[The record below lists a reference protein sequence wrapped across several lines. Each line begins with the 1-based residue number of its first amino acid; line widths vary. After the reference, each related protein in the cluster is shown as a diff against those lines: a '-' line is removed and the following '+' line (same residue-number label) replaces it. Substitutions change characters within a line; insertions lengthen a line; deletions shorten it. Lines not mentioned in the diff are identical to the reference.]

1 MSFCAFFTTAK
12 SFDFNKL
19 KEFFM
24 FKQNFVNICAKRGVA
39 PTVVLK
45 EIGISHATFS
55 NWTDESVPRQTT
67 IVKIAN
73 YFGITP
79 EELLRG
85 PTEKPSA
92 PAEPPQPIDP
102 LTDEF
107 LELIDQLTLKELRE
121 LKAQMLA
128 IIRNRK

>member
-1 MSFCAFFTTAK
+1 
-12 SFDFNKL
+12 
-19 KEFFM
+19 M
-24 FKQNFVNICAKRGVA
+24 FKQNFIKICTERGVA
-39 PTVVLK
+39 PTSVLK
-45 EIGISHATFS
+45 QIGLSNATFS
-55 NWTDESVPRQTT
+55 CWSDESIPRQTT
-67 IVKIAN
+67 LVKIAD

-92 PAEPPQPIDP
+92 PAEPSQPADP

-121 LKAQMLA
+121 LKAQMLD
-128 IIRNRK
+128 IIKNRK

>member
-1 MSFCAFFTTAK
+1 
-12 SFDFNKL
+12 L
-19 KEFFM
+19 
-24 FKQNFVNICAKRGVA
+24 
-39 PTVVLK
+39 
-45 EIGISHATFS
+45 
-55 NWTDESVPRQTT
+55 
-67 IVKIAN
+67 IAD

-102 LTDEF
+102 LADEF